1 MTTPTFADDSGEQRW
16 YTLPTGERF
25 ISVTA
30 ALGCVSGFG
39 LTDWSAGMAA
49 DAALD
54 HADLLAKTAD
64 RDPCN
69 TKGDNA
75 CGECRDCVRYWIAN
89 RHNDYRDE
97 RGSLGTRFHKAAE
110 YRILHGPGGHVD
122 DDVQPYMDVWLDWTD
137 TYKVTYEAS
146 EMTVFSRIWEY
157 AGTADGVLRFAKD
170 SPLPEKFQHLRDKP
184 LLFDFK
190 TGKHVGT
197 TEGWQLNGYHG
208 ADQVLLESGEIRDA
222 EKTDGALILH
232 VRPEGVAMREV
243 FCTPENFQYFINAL
257 RVAEGMRAPLGD
269 IVSRPHRL
277 KKKAS
282 A

>member
-1 MTTPTFADDSGEQRW
+1 MTTPAFADDSAEQRW

-30 ALGCVSGFG
+30 VLGNISGYG

-54 HADLLAKTAD
+54 HHDLIAKAAD

-69 TKGDNA
+69 CKGEDA
-75 CGECRDCVRYWIAN
+75 CGECRDCVRSWIAN

-97 RGSLGTRFHKAAE
+97 RGDLGTRFHKAAE
-110 YRILHGPGGHVD
+110 QRILFGPGGHVD
-122 DDVQPYMDVWLDWTD
+122 DDVQPYMDAWVNWTD
-137 TYKVTYEAS
+137 HYQVTYEAS

-157 AGTADGVLRFAKD
+157 AGTADGILRFGAK
-170 SPLPEKFQHLRDKP
+170 SPLPEEFGHLADRP

-190 TGKHVGT
+190 TGRHVGT

-208 ADQVLLESGEIRDA
+208 AEHVLRKDGTEQPAPATE
-222 EKTDGALILH
+222 GALILH

-243 FCTPENFQYFINAL
+243 HCTPTNFNYFVNAL
-257 RVAEGMRAPLGD
+257 RVAEGIRAPLGS
-269 IVSRPHRL
+269 VLSRPSRL
-277 KKKAS
+277 KRKAE
-282 A
+282 